1 MRKFKIIKRKA
12 DCVLLRQ
19 IKSNND
25 VKYMVKDIEGDIA
38 YINFNNLKGAEEFF
52 EKYDLEAIRAQKKK
66 LFEDWL
72 EEFAEA

>member
-1 MRKFKIIKRKA
+1 MQKFRIIKQKA
-12 DCVLLRQ
+12 DCVLLMQ

-25 VKYMVKDIEGDIA
+25 VKYMVKDIEGDIV
-38 YINFNNLKGAEEFF
+38 YINHNNLKGAEEFF

-72 EEFAEA
+72 EEYAEA